1 MAMTETSIHGPVALP
16 PDVLVQRLPEDELV
30 LLDLVSE
37 EYFGLDVTGTAMWL
51 ALTETGD
58 VDRAR
63 ERLLHEFD
71 VDPEVLRRDLDTFI
85 TRLSGRG
92 LLRVGDDTTGARPAA
107 DHG

>member
-1 MAMTETSIHGPVALP
+1 MAETPIQGPVHHP

-37 EYFGLDVTGTAMWL
+37 EYFGLDTIGTSMWL

-63 ERLLHEFD
+63 QRLLDEFD
-71 VDPEVLRRDLDTFI
+71 VEPEVLQRDLDAFI

-92 LLRVGDDTTGARPAA
+92 LLRVGDDTLGARAAA
-107 DHG
+107 DAG